1 MSVQKMWE
9 VSLNILQIPLF
20 IAIIAV
26 LAKKTGKQR
35 GLFAAFFMFA
45 LMALALEDIYW
56 ITYDILRPDTWMPFA
71 ADEFAGSAAILL
83 LGSMLATK
91 LEKKSGLRIPE
102 LVFSVV
108 FMAGHAGL
116 WIAWSG
122 EWFQDIVSAI
132 PYVYFVYVLLSGMK
146 ETKALTRAGT
156 YLALAVCTFVIALDF
171 IALSLDEGMANLLYN
186 INYVILNGTTVLLY
200 VKILRFG
207 RDKNAGIDVR
217 ERTLFLTFALYLWS
231 RLVVYMS
238 SELFYNIGL
247 GLHILTLPLML
258 WAVIRVM
265 DAGRKR
271 EEVQDASDLNGGMT

>member
-1 MSVQKMWE
+1 MWE

-91 LEKKSGLRIPE
+91 LEKKSGLRILE
-102 LVFSVV
+102 LLFSVA

-156 YLALAVCTFVIALDF
+156 YLALFICTFVIALDF
-171 IALSLDEGMANLLYN
+171 IALPLDEGTANLLYN
-186 INYVILNGTTVLLY
+186 INYAVLNGTTVFLF
-200 VKILRFG
+200 VKIIRMG
-207 RDKNAGIDVR
+207 RKQNAGDNVR
-217 ERTLFLTFALYLWS
+217 EKALFLTFALYLWS

-238 SELFYNIGL
+238 SEVFYNIGL
-247 GLHILTLPLML
+247 ILHILTFPLML

-265 DAGRKR
+265 DVGRGEKETR
-271 EEVQDASDLNGGMT
+271 EADGFPAQNGGVT